1 MKNNFILSTLIC
13 TFLGVASVH
22 AATPTPK
29 PSNKV
34 TNVNKE
40 TAKPVSK
47 NSIKPSTTTKTSI
60 ANSTK
65 KPSTST
71 STKKPVKKKKKKVKK
86 TATPIPSP
94 SPIWPPIGF
103 TSNKG
108 IYAKIPNGK
117 ELLGLISAQK
127 RLAADVIKCESNAC
141 GAVIVAADYPC
152 KWWEIKSTVSGED
165 LNDPNKKILLGTLRT
180 TYGPLSP
187 NTYANILLI
196 SEEPLFLPQA
206 IDPTTQLPAPA
217 VARAGVLVGNI
228 SATCHK
234 SPTEEK
240 IPSNIYTPTKK

>member
-1 MKNNFILSTLIC
+1 MRIKLIIATLFC
-13 TFLGVASVH
+13 TAIGVSSVQ
-22 AATPTPK
+22 AVTPTPK

-34 TNVNKE
+34 TSTKKE
-40 TAKPVSK
+40 ITTPVSK
-47 NSIKPSTTTKTSI
+47 NSINPSPATKAPTV
-60 ANSTK
+60 NSTK

-71 STKKPVKKKKKKVKK
+71 STKKPVKKKKVKK

-94 SPIWPPIGF
+94 SPIWPPVGF

-152 KWWEIKSTVSGED
+152 KWWEIKSTVSGDD

-196 SEEPLFLPQA
+196 SEEPLFLPQT

-217 VARAGVLVGNI
+217 VARAGILVGNI

-240 IPSNIYTPTKK
+240 IPSNIYIPTKK

>member
-1 MKNNFILSTLIC
+1 MRIKLIIATLFC
-13 TFLGVASVH
+13 TAIGVSSVQ
-22 AATPTPK
+22 AVTPTPK

-34 TNVNKE
+34 TSTKKE
-40 TAKPVSK
+40 ITTPVSK
-47 NSIKPSTTTKTSI
+47 NSINPSPATKAPTV
-60 ANSTK
+60 NSTK

-71 STKKPVKKKKKKVKK
+71 STKKPVKKKKVKK

-94 SPIWPPIGF
+94 SPIWPPVGF

-152 KWWEIKSTVSGED
+152 KWWEIKSTVSGDD

-196 SEEPLFLPQA
+196 SEEPLFLPQT
-206 IDPTTQLPAPA
+206 IDPTTQMPLPA
-217 VARAGVLVGNI
+217 VARAGILVGNI

-234 SPTEEK
+234 SNTEEK
-240 IPSNIYTPTKK
+240 IPSNIYIPTKK